1 MLGAFV
7 GLVAFGVWRI
17 SSHSGFGASFG
28 GSLFIAGGVTLIVLG
43 IGKAMDK
50 KLPGWAYGAAGGVA
64 LLLFTLLGPSVSAS
78 AMESKEKKLFAEC
91 SNGTNAYCW
100 TTQYEKDIPERFRNK
115 EWRLEWMKTRVKA
128 AKDGRRVGDL
138 RAIANECDAADDS
151 ELLEPAKAEAIKA
164 LKTFYDAG
172 KEKMFANRSGG
183 TEFPVDNALREG
195 FAVVIDELSKS
206 KDPNVYVLF
215 KNNADLSEPPLQ
227 KKALQL
233 MVEDPQIRQA
243 YPKGNPPEIKQGD
256 AFSPQ
261 YDSRRRTTFIEAM
274 KESFGKVFEGE
285 LLTLVPLEAKDDRK
299 KKIVIE
305 VSSSIRRVPDYF
317 IYTTGGDS
325 PATKRVAG
333 LLFNFE
339 VDWDFELFSGTGR
352 SLYKAP
358 KTLSQPSDAKFDSG
372 DDAPDWAP
380 YSIMMDSAYF
390 NYSREVTGRF
400 GLIPPPKKDYF
411 IFQK

>member
-1 MLGAFV
+1 M
-7 GLVAFGVWRI
+7 WRDTA
-17 SSHSGFGASFG
+17 HGGFGSSFG
-28 GSLFIAGGVTLIVLG
+28 GALFIGAGLALVVYGVA
-43 IGKAMDK
+43 KAAEK
-50 KLPGWAYGAAGGVA
+50 KLPAWSYGAAGGGA
-64 LLLFTLLGPSVSAS
+64 LLLFTVLGPSVSAS
-78 AMESKEKKLFAEC
+78 AMESKEERLFKEC
-91 SNGTNAYCW
+91 SASSNPYDW
-100 TTQYEKDIPERFRNK
+100 TLKYEKDVPERFRRK
-115 EWRLEWMKTRVKA
+115 EWRLEWMKSRVKS
-128 AKDGRRVGDL
+128 AKDTRRVADL
-138 RAIANECDAADDS
+138 RTIANECDAADDS
-151 ELLEPAKAEAIKA
+151 ELLEPAKDDAIKA

-172 KEKMFANRSGG
+172 KEKMFANRSGS
-183 TEFPVDNALREG
+183 TEFPIDNGLREG
-195 FAVVIDELSKS
+195 FAVVIDELAKS
-206 KDPNVYVLF
+206 KDPNVYVVF

-233 MVEDPQIRQA
+233 MLDDPQIRQA
-243 YPKGNPPEIKQGD
+243 YPKGNPPEIPKGD

-261 YDSRRRTTFIEAM
+261 YDSRRRATFIEAM

-285 LLTLVPLEAKDDRK
+285 LLTLVPLEANADRK

-325 PATKRVAG
+325 PTTKRVAG

-358 KTLSQPSDAKFDSG
+358 KTTSQPSDAKFDSG
-372 DDAPDWAP
+372 DNAPDWAP